1 MDIQNTLEQAKQRG
15 LSAIDS
21 IRKAVTTPQPTTM
34 DRISQG
40 VQVLKAYD
48 QVKKVLTPKPTNV
61 LQKAY
66 ETYQTIQP
74 IAGVVQG
81 ITKGF
86 GVPKTSLPAL
96 LQAPLTSNAVKFTS
110 EYLERVAKPIAD
122 TIQVAKELNPGT
134 LGITSANRGAALA
147 TKQIELGRT
156 LTPEEFI
163 SIAKPQISLD
173 QIFAPFEVLNQ
184 AIVQP
189 AYDTLKVDLYNKRKQ
204 LGYSVA
210 DITETPGQLRRA
222 AITGTPTPTG
232 RSEITLNEVF
242 NVDEKTNPTL
252 YQVNRFIDF
261 TPELIAPGPGE
272 LAAFGASIKGV
283 KGASRVDDAIDAFKA
298 EGKPLTKAAEDFIKD
313 TFKSADDVKNYLK
326 EQIGGIKQ
334 IDQAE
339 RNVISVTQKFADEIV
354 RKEKAAR
361 ELARGEVPGIK
372 GKLSKIWEDYKVNF
386 ETQQEAIYKAIKLA
400 EKQYGKLNPSQNP
413 IYYLD
418 ILFRSGRQTEEYI
431 TKNGL
436 VDILTQAKQKGST
449 DEFGSLLLNR
459 RLLTVADETG
469 IDLPNRAEKE
479 RFVAFASQ
487 KYADLLA
494 RYDNYMQ
501 GLLKFIYDN
510 NLIDEAEYNRLKE
523 LKDYAPFQK
532 VFDEADTPE
541 LPKLSTTTFG
551 SVNDPRLVQKLKDIA
566 NTIHE
571 NPLESTLYYTYRA
584 VDKANQ
590 NKFASLFGDL
600 IKQGKIDG
608 AEMIRVAEDVIRRT
622 ALINDVE
629 ELKKVRDAVRRFIK
643 KKNIQKGVLEKEFNS
658 LARKG
663 INLSLRKTTVETMD
677 PVVKDRLVQRV
688 KSLTK
693 DRNKLQ
699 NEIEK
704 LNIKGLDLQV
714 VRDFEGFTK
723 AVPAPE
729 LQRILDKNL
738 VKKEEFLTKLLA
750 KSDNLIK
757 EKFNKYISKEYG
769 LNLKEL
775 TDEARLNFF
784 RNSTPDEL
792 ERFVFEVLDITPKR
806 AASFFNKLRTS
817 KGKIAETVKEIE
829 NLRNQSFVNNIIDT
843 LYRDEQQILKQLA
856 GKQSELKPILKEIAD
871 IKSNIY
877 YNELFNSL
885 VKKSPDELEIIQK
898 QLGKSEKNIKN
909 IVDIIVEGQ
918 RKLDE
923 TSGAIARREQEIKT
937 LMDKGKDGKA
947 VISWYNNG
955 VRELATV
962 SKELGEAFKLSNE
975 TGTMEAVL
983 NIAGKLTN
991 LWKASV
997 VGLNPV
1003 SQIRQFVKD
1012 QGAILFFTSPRAKL
1026 SVLNPLNFMEAAY
1039 GVTAS
1044 STRLGEFLSKAPI
1057 IGKRMEQ
1064 AHLKARREYKNFLK
1078 LGGGQTSYD
1087 AVSGRETVKSF
1098 VEAGGKPKA
1107 FSRENIE
1114 KYIAKSEEATRFQLY
1129 LIQKKQY
1136 LRKGYSD
1143 LDASLKAVYD
1153 SNNLLPNYFQKGKF
1167 GRVLEVASPFANA
1180 KLKSARALRTYIA
1193 EKPAEATFSI
1203 LTTVAAPVAAITY
1216 WNLSDENRRN
1226 AYSDIPEWEKELG
1239 LIILPP
1245 FPVKNENGKYE
1256 YIRIPQEETVAGLAQ
1271 GYRRATE
1278 IAMSEDPDKVQQV
1291 WGALLDTT
1299 HDLALALF
1307 GQEIGLASTPEKAVE
1322 NLRQGSAA
1330 AINPYLRSPL
1340 ELLTG
1345 YDLFKGQT
1353 IEDLGDLKE
1362 YSYRRF
1368 SKSSTPLA
1376 VDLSKFLFDNG
1387 IKNVSPKE
1395 IDFFL
1400 AANFP
1405 GLPQYA
1411 LGGLNDLL
1419 NKSKANPSDFE
1430 PKTMLNDIV
1439 KIFKR
1444 EGGGE
1449 QNRKLFLE
1457 KEQQTFEKTK
1467 ENAGIKELIK
1477 DIYTDTNAEDARTK
1491 LREITPNLTS
1501 QQFRALENSVQ
1512 LELAEESLTPD
1523 QKVILNFSK
1532 DDLETL
1538 KETNPE
1544 RTEDIDKVLE
1554 VKDLISKQKNI
1565 SGSSIGLKSTG
1576 GGPSLSIKASK
1587 VKLPK
1592 VSKPKKVRMPKV
1604 SAPKKLTVKKPKATK
1619 AKRIKGVKVPRV
1631 KPLKRIKRF

>member
-21 IRKAVTTPQPTTM
+21 IRKAVTPKPISTL
-34 DRISQG
+34 DRVSQG
-40 VQVLKAYD
+40 MQILKAYD
-48 QVKKVLTPKPTNV
+48 QAQKVLTPKPINA
-61 LQKAY
+61 LESAYKAY
-66 ETYQTIQP
+66 KTIESV
-74 IAGVVQG
+74 AGPVQG
-81 ITKGF
+81 IYKAANIPLTNL
-86 GVPKTSLPAL
+86 PKA
-96 LQAPLTSNAVKFTS
+96 LQAPVTSQGVKFAS
-110 EYLERVAKPIAD
+110 EYLERVAKPIVD
-122 TIQVAKELNPGT
+122 TIQVTKELNPAT
-134 LGITSANRGAALA
+134 AAKRGIELVN
-147 TKQIELGRT
+147 KQRELGRT

-163 SIAKPQISLD
+163 SIAKPQINLE
-173 QIFAPFEVLNQ
+173 QIFAPFEFANQ
-184 AIVQP
+184 ALVQP
-189 AYDTLKVDLYNKRKQ
+189 TYDTLKVNLYNTLKQ
-204 LGYSVA
+204 TGYPVA

-232 RSEITLNEVF
+232 RSEITLNEIF
-242 NVDEKTNPTL
+242 NIDEKTNPTL

-272 LAAFGASIKGV
+272 LVAFGASIKGI
-283 KGASRVDDAIDAFKA
+283 KGASKVDDAIDAFKA

-313 TFKSADDVKNYLK
+313 TFKSVNDVKNYLK

-339 RNVISVTQKFADEIV
+339 RDVINVTQKFADDV
-354 RKEKAAR
+354 VKKEKAAR

-386 ETQQEAIYKAIKLA
+386 ETQQEAIYKSIKTA
-400 EKQYGKLNPSQNP
+400 EKAYGKLDASQNP
-413 IYYLD
+413 IYFLD

-431 TKNGL
+431 TRNGL

-510 NLIDEAEYNRLKE
+510 NLIDESEYNRLKE

-663 INLSLRKTTVETMD
+663 INLSLRKTTVESMD
-677 PVVKDRLVQRV
+677 PVVKDRLLQKIKVLNKSRV
-688 KSLTK
+688 KLTK
-693 DRNKLQ
+693 DLETINLKD
-699 NEIEK
+699 I
-704 LNIKGLDLQV
+704 DLQK
-714 VRDFEGFTK
+714 DKAYFGFETGTPK
-723 AVPAPE
+723 PL
-729 LQRILDKNL
+729 LQSILDNK
-738 VKKEEFLTKLLA
+738 VVSKEKMLLKLMF
-750 KSDNLIK
+750 KTDSLIK
-757 EKFNKYISKEYG
+757 EKVTKYLNKNYG
-769 LNLKEL
+769 LFFNRMTDKQLLDFLK
-775 TDEARLNFF
+775 
-784 RNSTPDEL
+784 NSNIDEL
-792 ERFVFEVLDITPKR
+792 ENFINLSFDMTPKQYDSFIKKLSLSKSKETDVIKQIDD
-806 AASFFNKLRTS
+806 AKNASLNNKIIDALYDKEIGIIKNFNKISDELR
-817 KGKIAETVKEIE
+817 KVIK
-829 NLRNQSFVNNIIDT
+829 
-843 LYRDEQQILKQLA
+843 
-856 GKQSELKPILKEIAD
+856 D
-871 IKSNIY
+871 INDSKSNIY

-898 QLGKSEKNIKN
+898 QLGKSEKNIKK

-975 TGTMEAVL
+975 TGTMEEIL
-983 NIAGKLTN
+983 KIAGTVTN

-1039 GVTAS
+1039 GVTAG

-1064 AHLKARREYKNFLK
+1064 AHLKARKEYKNFLK

-1087 AVSGRETVKSF
+1087 AVSGRDTVKSF

-1114 KYIAKSEEATRFQLY
+1114 KYVAKSEEATRFQLY

-1291 WGALLDTT
+1291 WGALFDTT
-1299 HDLALALF
+1299 HDLVMATT
-1307 GQEIGLASTPEKAVE
+1307 GQEIGLASTPEKFTE

-1330 AINPYLRSPL
+1330 AINPVIRSPL

-1353 IEDLGDLKE
+1353 IEDLGDQKE

-1457 KEQQTFEKTK
+1457 KEQQTFEKSK

-1477 DIYTDTNAEDARTK
+1477 DVYTDTNAEDARTK

-1501 QQFRALENSVQ
+1501 QQFRALENAVQ

-1544 RTEDIDKVLE
+1544 RTTDIDKVLE
-1554 VKDLISKQKNI
+1554 VKQMISKQKNI

-1576 GGPSLSIKASK
+1576 GGPSLSIKTSK
-1587 VKLPK
+1587 IKLPK
-1592 VSKPKKVRMPKV
+1592 VSRPRRVRMPKV
-1604 SAPKKLTVKKPKATK
+1604 AAPKRLTVKKPKATK
-1619 AKRIKGVKVPRV
+1619 AKRIKGVKIPKV